1 MHKRLALIPIT
12 GLMLLTLGGCATT
25 PSGNGAN
32 NSHVKNSAAT
42 TPLANVLSHSGGATN
57 NTASS
62 TAGAPANNVQVSVSS
77 TPTSQSSYASEI
89 SLIKNKGYLV
99 NGTAP
104 NASVRTSSGAILSAW
119 MGVSGRDG
127 HNQFVFF
134 FLNGDYLGTDTAK
147 PSIEITSVTAAGN
160 GIAVTYP
167 VYKKNDSFANPT
179 GTPVTIT
186 YTWNGSKLVPNKPY
200 PNQFQAS
207 GTSVANQSP
216 STAPFGDAQISFNM
230 VPLNLTTAQINM
242 IKNALKHINGNPNT
256 MQFGNGAKVYVP
268 AEVAKGTQ
276 LLSASAGSSRIF
288 GTHINLSFSQFD
300 FALSD
305 QLPSDIAKT
314 KYSIPL
320 SDGGTGIWYT
330 NKPGT
335 GGTTYFFI
343 HKVGKTYLIY
353 YSNLKLISS
362 ALIDEMGNQWVPLGA
377 QS

>member
-1 MHKRLALIPIT
+1 MHKRLALIPLT

-25 PSGNGAN
+25 LGGNGAN
-32 NSHVKNSAAT
+32 NNHVKNSPAT
-42 TPLANVLSHSGGATN
+42 TPPANVVSDSGGATN
-57 NTASS
+57 NTAS
-62 TAGAPANNVQVSVSS
+62 TADALANNVHVSVSS
-77 TPTSQSSYASEI
+77 TPTSQSTYASEI

-99 NGTAP
+99 NGTTP
-104 NASVRTSSGAILSAW
+104 NASVSTSSGAILSAW
-119 MGVSGRDG
+119 VGVSARDG

-147 PSIEITSVTAAGN
+147 PSVEITSVTAVGS

-167 VYKKNDSFANPT
+167 VYNKNDSFANPT

-207 GTSVANQSP
+207 GTSVTNQSS
-216 STAPFGDAQISFNM
+216 STAPFGDAQTSFNM
-230 VPLNLTTAQINM
+230 VPLSLTTAQVNM
-242 IKNALKHINGNPNT
+242 IKNALQHIHGNPNT
-256 MQFGNGAKVYVP
+256 MQFGNGAKIYVP
-268 AEVAKGTQ
+268 AEVSKGTQ
-276 LLSASAGSSRIF
+276 LLGASAGSSRIF
-288 GTHINLSFSQFD
+288 GTHVNLSFSQFD

-320 SDGGTGIWYT
+320 SDGGTGTWYT

-335 GGTTYFFI
+335 GGTAYFFI

-362 ALIDEMGNQWVPLGA
+362 ALIDEMGNQWLPLGA